1 MHSLFL
7 LAPRSRLRLFIFH
20 KCRIRFSSSLSALSS
35 LNNDC
40 QSFDVSCRGS
50 GSIRVD
56 VFRQHLLKD
65 PATPLVIYL
74 PPTGVHSS
82 NHHPPIP
89 SYLHSASTA
98 LARINYRWNIPQL
111 ADISCPSPRPR
122 FNFVPNYHPFPFP
135 VHDTHQA
142 WKFLTTTY
150 IQSLISNGST
160 EVPKL
165 VHRRPIILFGEFLGA
180 SIATSL
186 ALTENYERFVEDNE
200 YDIRLIAKQGVF
212 DWVDIGTTL
221 LTEASDETVRLLIE
235 NKDLGLSWNKLTLLG
250 LREHLFSG
258 PSKCL
263 DAFISP
269 TLFFRQVGLSAP
281 MDWDDLIQESSYF
294 CPCFAR
300 EFDSVSKKP
309 QKESKKSYVEDS
321 DIINTDML
329 SEVQKLRMTHTSLT
343 YRPYLE
349 FPPMKSGL
357 RIPESLFL
365 FRNWSPKEDE
375 RNKILDNEISPSKL
389 SQVTPLLQ
397 VEAMSDLMRRSVS
410 TLSYTLRD
418 PEKVIQVKEVKEDIN
433 EEQKIVQDWLETT
446 TQTLQSRKSD

>member
-7 LAPRSRLRLFIFH
+7 LAPQSRLRLCIFH
-20 KCRIRFSSSLSALSS
+20 KCRIRFSSSLSAVSS
-35 LNNDC
+35 LKGDC
-40 QSFDVSCRGS
+40 QSYDVSCRGS

-65 PATPLVIYL
+65 PATPLVIYF

-98 LARINYRWNIPQL
+98 LARINYRWNIPQP
-111 ADISCPSPRPR
+111 ADNSCPSPRLR
-122 FNFVPNYHPFPFP
+122 YNFVPDYHPFPFP
-135 VHDTHQA
+135 IHDTHQA
-142 WKFLTTTY
+142 WKFITTTY
-150 IQSLISNGST
+150 LPSLISNGST

-165 VHRRPIILFGEFLGA
+165 EHRRPIIIFGEFLGA

-186 ALTENYERFVEDNE
+186 ALTENYEGFVENNA

-221 LTEASDETVRLLIE
+221 LTKASAETIWLLGE
-235 NKDLGLSWNKLTLLG
+235 NKNLGLSWNKLTLLG

-258 PSKCL
+258 PCKCL

-269 TLFFRQVGLSAP
+269 MLFFRQVGLSAP
-281 MDWDDLIQESSYF
+281 MNWDDLTQPSSYF

-300 EFDSVSKKP
+300 EFDNSSKKP
-309 QKESKKSYVEDS
+309 KKNSKKSDDGDS
-321 DIINTDML
+321 EIINKDIL
-329 SEVQKLRMTHTSLT
+329 SEIQNLRITHTSLT

-349 FPPMKSGL
+349 FPSMKSGL

-375 RNKILDNEISPSKL
+375 SNKILDNEIPPSKL
-389 SQVTPLLQ
+389 SQVTPFLQ
-397 VEAMSDLMRRSVS
+397 AEAMSDLMRRSVS

-418 PEKVIQVKEVKEDIN
+418 PQKVIQVKEIKDNFN
-433 EEQKIVQDWLETT
+433 EEQKVVQDWLETIT
-446 TQTLQSRKSD
+446 